1 MRRRSWVCV
10 LGRAMKEERAVHITG
25 MEEEQRRR
33 LRSVVALMLAEA
45 LSYTGAAATGEQT
58 A

>member
-1 MRRRSWVCV
+1 V

-33 LRSVVALMLAEA
+33 LRSVVVVAEA
-45 LSYTGAAATGEQT
+45 LPYTGAAATGEQT
-58 A
+58 T